1 MGENNLPFKNS
12 LLKSRVKAK
21 QTGSLVKCNKYIYIH
36 FTSCNSTVT
45 LHGLMTGMY
54 FFYFFL
60 LFKKNIYFS
69 CSTLTA
75 SSNMTWLHALSAE
88 ATAVVLGGREGEG
101 FCCDLVM
108 CSYTKSSAGPR
119 GKMAREKVELQPA
132 GGNDGILNLQR
143 IRVVRASSSSQGFLL
158 FPLPQH

>member
-1 MGENNLPFKNS
+1 
-12 LLKSRVKAK
+12 
-21 QTGSLVKCNKYIYIH
+21 
-36 FTSCNSTVT
+36 
-45 LHGLMTGMY
+45 
-54 FFYFFL
+54 
-60 LFKKNIYFS
+60 
-69 CSTLTA
+69 
-75 SSNMTWLHALSAE
+75 MTWLHALSAE
-88 ATAVVLGGREGEG
+88 ATAVVLGGREGGG
-101 FCCDLVM
+101 FCCDLEM